1 MSDGGDA
8 SFLRSE
14 GVQELLKLTNSQF
27 VAWDNVLRNV
37 SGQVTEAGDAM
48 DLWHVL
54 SYLALQ
60 PDLKIEKKLAFQNIK
75 IASLRPETIRKY
87 VAKAQR
93 LGFVATIDSMGS
105 RHIQLTPTG
114 VRVVSD
120 TMGKWVK
127 DFGLIQ
133 ARYFPANPASLAPSP
148 KAPPGSDVGTPAIYG
163 QA

>member
-1 MSDGGDA
+1 MSDGRSA
-8 SFLRSE
+8 TFLISE

-27 VAWDNVLRNV
+27 VAWDDSLRNV

-48 DLWHVL
+48 DLWHIL

-60 PDLKIEKKLAFQNIK
+60 PELKVEKKLAFQKIK

-105 RHIQLTPTG
+105 RHIQLTPAG
-114 VRVVSD
+114 IEVVAD
-120 TMGKWVK
+120 TMRKWVQ
-127 DFGLIQ
+127 DFGKIQ
-133 ARYFPANPASLAPSP
+133 TKYFS
-148 KAPPGSDVGTPAIYG
+148 
-163 QA
+163 

>member
-1 MSDGGDA
+1 MSDGRSGN
-8 SFLRSE
+8 FLVSE

-27 VAWDNVLRNV
+27 VAWDDSLRNV
-37 SGQVTEAGDAM
+37 SGQITEAGDAM

-60 PDLKIEKKLAFQNIK
+60 PDLRVEKKLAFQKIK

-105 RHIQLTPTG
+105 RHIQLTPAG
-114 VRVVSD
+114 IEVVAE
-120 TMGKWVK
+120 TMRKWVR
-127 DFGLIQ
+127 DFGQIQ
-133 ARYFPANPASLAPSP
+133 TTYFS
-148 KAPPGSDVGTPAIYG
+148 
-163 QA
+163 

>member
-1 MSDGGDA
+1 MSDGKGGH
-8 SFLRSE
+8 FLISE

-27 VAWDNVLRNV
+27 VAWDDSLRNV

-48 DLWHVL
+48 DLWHIL

-60 PDLKIEKKLAFQNIK
+60 PDLRVEKKLAFQKIK

-105 RHIQLTPTG
+105 RHIQLTPAG
-114 VRVVSD
+114 IEVVAD
-120 TMGKWVK
+120 TMRKWVR
-127 DFGLIQ
+127 DFGQ
-133 ARYFPANPASLAPSP
+133 VQTKYFS
-148 KAPPGSDVGTPAIYG
+148 
-163 QA
+163 

>member
-1 MSDGGDA
+1 MSDGRSGD
-8 SFLRSE
+8 FLSSE

-27 VAWDNVLRNV
+27 VAWDDSLRNV

-48 DLWHVL
+48 DLWHIL

-60 PDLKIEKKLAFQNIK
+60 PDLRVEKKLAFQTIK

-105 RHIQLTPTG
+105 RHIQLTPAG
-114 VRVVSD
+114 IEVVAE
-120 TMGKWVK
+120 TMRKWVR
-127 DFGLIQ
+127 DFGQIQ
-133 ARYFPANPASLAPSP
+133 TRYFS
-148 KAPPGSDVGTPAIYG
+148 
-163 QA
+163 